1 MIAIKSHFGE
11 DVRRFSFPSKG
22 SFDDLQVIISKLY
35 GFEGSELL
43 LQYVDDESDFV
54 SISCTAELHE
64 AISLCSSLLKLYIS
78 KRVVVMDENAPL
90 FNSWVLVQSLVNSPP
105 ADVEPHECKKTLE
118 QIETLSQKVQTCK
131 DLLKPLHESQEE
143 TPTGEIQGEPEL
155 KKKNPRIKDLVLQ
168 LSKEVAADLIST
180 SERISSL
187 LKTVQIPP
195 SVESELVGDNSAL
208 ALILKGCTILS
219 NKVLADVHSNST
231 TTLDSVN
238 KLSDLTSADLANL
251 SSGVI
256 VDKCLQKLREDT
268 LSSCNELSSSTTAQ
282 CLSDSEDIR
291 NLVMNM

>member
-1 MIAIKSHFGE
+1 MLLVQINQYNIIIYSKSIFSLKKYIAQKNPQNQESTNTLKKFCENRLYKELCIFFLLIIFLVCSKMSTMIAIKSHFGE

-131 DLLKPLHESQEE
+131 DLLRLGSVCC
-143 TPTGEIQGEPEL
+143 L
-155 KKKNPRIKDLVLQ
+155 LVYKNV
-168 LSKEVAADLIST
+168 
-180 SERISSL
+180 
-187 LKTVQIPP
+187 
-195 SVESELVGDNSAL
+195 
-208 ALILKGCTILS
+208 
-219 NKVLADVHSNST
+219 
-231 TTLDSVN
+231 
-238 KLSDLTSADLANL
+238 
-251 SSGVI
+251 
-256 VDKCLQKLREDT
+256 
-268 LSSCNELSSSTTAQ
+268 
-282 CLSDSEDIR
+282 
-291 NLVMNM
+291 